1 MQTSITRPTSAAG
14 AALLLALAACQGP
27 DAPVAGSGD
36 AAAAPQNGKILFSE
50 TFSDAGSFQILADP
64 SGGFNS
70 VVQARI
76 GSEAEK
82 LLAASSAQ
90 PTLADVYRSLH
101 GGRTEIPAVV
111 AQASERSDG
120 SESSPG
126 AISRSPAPLAKPAS
140 QSSFQANLCHDFLEG
155 SWRWN
160 LSKCVW
166 DGSRNFLRVEGVN
179 SDGYYPDRVYA
190 WNQTAWT
197 ATMSLASGSP
207 FYPSPNSWKPTIA
220 PYGVG
225 WIQWGGTYS
234 GAVAMMALPS
244 GKYGELGLTDH
255 YATPYVR

>member
-1 MQTSITRPTSAAG
+1 MISQVPLLPSAVG
-14 AALLLALAACQGP
+14 AVIMFALAACQGP
-27 DAPVAGSGD
+27 DTPVSAPD
-36 AAAAPQNGKILFSE
+36 KPAAAPENGTVLFSE
-50 TFSDAGSFQILADP
+50 NFSDAGSFQIVADP

-70 VVQARI
+70 IVQAGI
-76 GSEAEK
+76 GSEAER

-90 PTLADVYRSLH
+90 PTLAGVYRSLH
-101 GGRTEIPAVV
+101 GGVDEVPAAV
-111 AQASERSDG
+111 AQASEHLEGRNPSDRG
-120 SESSPG
+120 ASPSIPLVKASSKS
-126 AISRSPAPLAKPAS
+126 AF
-140 QSSFQANLCHDFLEG
+140 QSTLCHDFVEG
-155 SWRWN
+155 SWKWV
-160 LSKCVW
+160 LSRYVW
-166 DGSRNFLRVEGVN
+166 DGSRNFIRVEGVN

-190 WNQTAWT
+190 WNSTAWT